1 MRQRKPEFA
10 WHLNLGYTTWE
21 RPRAAVSCRAS
32 AWTGARGSPRCAAC
46 RTRAP
51 SWHCSLGTSVAQN
64 CFPAGRFKAVKWH
77 RQMPWNVQSDT
88 IDPPQR
94 RADVR
99 PGEECLPAPGWKAY
113 WFAGVLRLFVSGSLT
128 GVVAAGYPQSTN
140 PLVAFLIGLG
150 ALSAVQQVTT
160 LVPLMVKNAGRAA
173 WCSGEAR
180 NGQSFIGL
188 STAAHGRC
196 RTTGPDKRRR
206 CGVTIPAEFF
216 AGRVLAVLS
225 RRSPGLRPPRKPSS
239 LLETPQTAPPQ
250 DDMTVLS
257 LADVTTR
264 WKSVSPQERLRRR
277 KDLVEVAELLEAAAA
292 YDALG
297 RAPALTLA
305 VHRALGL
312 AVDLAVDP
320 DLDPARVLTLTL
332 THDLDV
338 LEARDN
344 LMDAASNFAG
354 TDLTAVSLAAID
366 LAGIS
371 WDNGTRWPTPE
382 WAARMRS
389 ASVEDPP
396 GSGVFIV
403 LPEEGRDFADRGS
416 LAPVS

>member
-1 MRQRKPEFA
+1 
-10 WHLNLGYTTWE
+10 
-21 RPRAAVSCRAS
+21 
-32 AWTGARGSPRCAAC
+32 
-46 RTRAP
+46 
-51 SWHCSLGTSVAQN
+51 
-64 CFPAGRFKAVKWH
+64 
-77 RQMPWNVQSDT
+77 
-88 IDPPQR
+88 
-94 RADVR
+94 
-99 PGEECLPAPGWKAY
+99 
-113 WFAGVLRLFVSGSLT
+113 
-128 GVVAAGYPQSTN
+128 
-140 PLVAFLIGLG
+140 
-150 ALSAVQQVTT
+150 
-160 LVPLMVKNAGRAA
+160 
-173 WCSGEAR
+173 
-180 NGQSFIGL
+180 
-188 STAAHGRC
+188 
-196 RTTGPDKRRR
+196 
-206 CGVTIPAEFF
+206 
-216 AGRVLAVLS
+216 
-225 RRSPGLRPPRKPSS
+225 
-239 LLETPQTAPPQ
+239 
-250 DDMTVLS
+250 MTVLS

-320 DLDPARVLTLTL
+320 DLDPARVLTLT
-332 THDLDV
+332 HDLDV
-338 LEARDN
+338 IEARDN